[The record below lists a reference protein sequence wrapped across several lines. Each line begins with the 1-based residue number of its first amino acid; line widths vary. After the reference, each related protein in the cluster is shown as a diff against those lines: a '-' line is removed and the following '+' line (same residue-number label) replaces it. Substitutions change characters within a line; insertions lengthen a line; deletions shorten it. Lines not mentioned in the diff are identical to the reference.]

1 MAKVKVRIKGQE
13 TEAEL
18 ASDVCYE
25 TFSKRQNKTI
35 YFGRVKIPNSKGKEV
50 VRFAQILDSDAC
62 KKKHVLNRKADKLV
76 IGKRELPKLFR
87 LVSGA
92 TPKAPAYIPG
102 KLIAAMNNRQAKR
115 LKRQKQEQKQE

>member
-1 MAKVKVRIKGQE
+1 MAKVKVIIKGVE

-25 TFSKRQNKTI
+25 TFSKRQNKMI
-35 YFGRVKIPNSKGKEV
+35 YFGRVKVPNSKGKEV
-50 VRFAQILDSDAC
+50 VRFAQILDPSAC
-62 KKKHVLNRKADKLV
+62 QKKHALNRKAGKLV

-102 KLIAAMNNRQAKR
+102 KLIAAMNNRKAK
-115 LKRQKQEQKQE
+115 KQKKQEQK